1 MSLQRLLESFIDV
14 QRITPAQLSLVTA
27 ATFVVVTMSLV
38 LIGRLLLGFGRNRL
52 PAAEAIGS
60 KRPPALGVFT
70 YAFAWAIPI
79 RQTKQ
84 EQLQRELNQAG
95 YYHKRALEEYLGLRN
110 AAMIGWLLVVGA
122 TMVALA
128 SPQENITPRVLLAGM
143 IVLIF
148 IFALPRLILST
159 QAAARCKRIQDSLP
173 DALDLINMTVTG
185 GLPLREAIK
194 RAGGELRHT
203 YPDISCELTVLD
215 LQTET
220 GSLELALRQFAKRLD
235 IPDVTALASMVQHAE
250 RIGGQVSTAFREFA
264 DSIRRSRRQRAEERG
279 NRSSVQLLL
288 PIALFLAPPIYIL
301 LLGPA
306 VIELK
311 NFVQQQNRPG
321 GALAQSPSSALSS
334 GRSTS
339 TARTGA
345 PPAPPAGST
354 PAAPAATSTSNP
366 TSRSAPPSAPQRP
379 LTSVLRRP
387 SGS

>member
-14 QRITPAQLSLVTA
+14 QQMTPAQLSLVTA
-27 ATFVVVTMSLV
+27 ATFVVITMSLV
-38 LIGRLLLGFGRNRL
+38 LMGGLLLGIGRNRL
-52 PAAEAIGS
+52 PASEAIGS

-70 YAFAWAIPI
+70 YAFAWAVPI
-79 RQTKQ
+79 RQSKQ
-84 EQLQRELNQAG
+84 DQLQRELNQAG

-110 AAMIGWLLVVGA
+110 AAMIGWLLVVGS

-128 SPQENITPRVLLAGM
+128 SPQENLTPRVLLAGLV
-143 IVLIF
+143 VLIF
-148 IFALPRLILST
+148 IFALPRLILSA

-194 RAGGELRHT
+194 RAGGELRYT
-203 YPDISCELTVLD
+203 YPDISCELSVLD

-321 GALAQSPSSALSS
+321 GALSQSPSSALRS

-345 PPAPPAGST
+345 PREA
-354 PAAPAATSTSNP
+354 PAAPAPAGTSTTNS
-366 TSRSAPPSAPQRP
+366 SARSAPTSQPQRP
-379 LTSVLRRP
+379 LSSVMRRP
-387 SGS
+387 AGT